1 MPNALV
7 ITWYSADAKPTD
19 EGEAMQVD
27 YDDNTQVTL
36 TADSDVTSENAFVQ
50 SVHSALFPSGD

>member
-1 MPNALV
+1 MPNAKV

-19 EGEAMQVD
+19 EGEVMQVD

-36 TADSDVTSENAFVQ
+36 TADSDVSSEPAFIQ
-50 SVHSALFPSGD
+50 SVHSALFPTGD